1 MKVSEMTSDDVT
13 KMPSADLEFRLM
25 AITSLSPYMPNKPIP
40 EVTLRWM
47 TSAVKELQLRRLA
60 RSAG

>member
-1 MKVSEMTSDDVT
+1 MTQDVT
-13 KMPSADLEFRLM
+13 QMPSVDLEIRLM

-40 EVTLRWM
+40 EITLRWM
-47 TSAVKELQLRRLA
+47 TEAVKELQLRRLA

>member
-1 MKVSEMTSDDVT
+1 MTQDVT
-13 KMPSADLEFRLM
+13 QMPSADLEIRLM

-40 EVTLRWM
+40 EITLRWM
-47 TSAVKELQLRRLA
+47 TEAVKELQLRRLA